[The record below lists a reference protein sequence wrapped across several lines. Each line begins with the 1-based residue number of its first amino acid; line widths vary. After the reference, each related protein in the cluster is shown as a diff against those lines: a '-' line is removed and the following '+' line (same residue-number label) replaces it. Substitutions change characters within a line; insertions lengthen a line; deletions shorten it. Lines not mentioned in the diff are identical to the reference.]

1 MYNNYQFNCKLYI
14 VHFYFMSKKKHF
26 HIVVLGNVASGKT
39 TASQILAHALKAHLV
54 DADLF
59 EENPFLPM
67 YAQDRPRWAFANE
80 LYFTRARIKKLS
92 EIKSLLRKSTVVVD
106 SGILMSVWVYA
117 KNHLKQGTMSAA
129 EWQFYLDLIS
139 DMRKS
144 AYDEEDLVVILKAT
158 TDALLKRIEIRGRD
172 FEKAYDQQ
180 YLFQLGDRLDEL
192 AEKLR
197 SENKKILEFDAEK
210 YDIRREKDQKVFVKE
225 VKKTLR

>member
-1 MYNNYQFNCKLYI
+1 MAA
-14 VHFYFMSKKKHF
+14 KKHH
-26 HIVVLGNVASGKT
+26 HIVILGNVASGKT
-39 TASQILAHALKAHLV
+39 TASQILVQSLKAHLV

-92 EIKSLLRKSTVVVD
+92 EIRTLLKTSTVVVD
-106 SGILMSVWVYA
+106 SGMFMSVWVYA

-129 EWQFYLDLIS
+129 EWQFYLDLTS
-139 DMRKS
+139 DMQKN
-144 AYDEEDLVVILKAT
+144 AIDPEDLVIILKAPT
-158 TDALLKRIEIRGRD
+158 EVLLKRIDVRGRD

-197 SENKKILEFDAEK
+197 SEQRKLLEFDAAK
-210 YDIRREKDQKVFVKE
+210 YDIRKEKDQKIFVKE
-225 VKKTLR
+225 VKKALKA

>member
-1 MYNNYQFNCKLYI
+1 MRT
-14 VHFYFMSKKKHF
+14 KKHF

-39 TASQILAHALKAHLV
+39 TASQALAQFLKAPLV

-59 EENPFLPM
+59 EENPFLQM

-80 LYFTRARIKKLS
+80 LYFTRSRIKKLS
-92 EIKSLLRKSTVVVD
+92 EIRNLLKKSTVVVD

-117 KNHLKQGTMSAA
+117 KNHLKQGTMTAA
-129 EWQFYLDLIS
+129 EWQFYLDLTN
-139 DMRKS
+139 DMQKS
-144 AYDEEDLVVILKAT
+144 AYDSEDLVIILKAS
-158 TDALLKRIEIRGRD
+158 TDSLLKRIEVRGRD

-210 YDIRREKDQKVFVKE
+210 YDLRKEKDQKVFVKE
-225 VKKTLR
+225 IKKALK